1 MLTEHKTQTDTIDL
15 FTPASGEEFR
25 RKLDQLREDQPI
37 VWSEIHRAWIVS
49 RYDDCLAAFAGTY
62 PLSARRL
69 APDFLFRSVPEDER
83 GQVLPL
89 LTSYVQ
95 HWVVNLDPPE
105 QTRLHRLLARAFSNK
120 VVNAIRPAV
129 REYVQNVFD
138 SLPTTGEID
147 FVNDVAALIP
157 GFTIG
162 KLFDFGDKQ
171 IDVLPVQSKA
181 IVDALFG
188 YSDRAFVEAGEAAL
202 KDLTND
208 VIDAIKTRRT
218 HPGDDIISQLLGVT
232 DDLGALTEE
241 EIIASVQVLLIAG
254 YDTTVNALSL
264 SMLTLARQHEDVW
277 DHGLEHESR
286 SSFVEELLRNSPL
299 AGATTRFA
307 LEDFN
312 WHGENIKQGDLVM
325 LMIGAANRDPRV
337 FDQPSSFSLNRTGR
351 KHLTFAPGIHHCIG
365 SQLARMQIDEV
376 FSELLKRFKGV
387 RRIDEEPEFTT
398 GYRGLSR
405 LNVTLLRR

>member
-1 MLTEHKTQTDTIDL
+1 VLTEQETQTNTLDL
-15 FTPASGEEFR
+15 FKPTSGEDFR
-25 RKLDQLREDQPI
+25 RKLDQTREDQPI
-37 VWSEIHRAWIVS
+37 VWNDTHRAWIVS
-49 RYDDCLAAFAGTY
+49 RYDDCLTAFAGSF

-83 GQVLPL
+83 PHVLPL

-120 VVNAIRPAV
+120 VVNVIRPFV
-129 REYVQNVFD
+129 RDYIAQVFD
-138 SLPTTGEID
+138 SLDTSGEVD
-147 FVNDVAALIP
+147 FVNEVAGLVP

-162 KLFDFGDKQ
+162 RLFGFDDRQVDF
-171 IDVLPVQSKA
+171 LPAQSKA

-202 KDLTND
+202 RELTD
-208 VIDAIKTRRT
+208 HVMAAIKTRKSE
-218 HPGDDIISQLLGVT
+218 PCDDIISQLLQVS
-232 DDLGALTEE
+232 DDQGALTEE

-264 SMLTLARQHEDVW
+264 SMLTLARQSEDVW
-277 DHGLEHESR
+277 NRVMEEGNR
-286 SSFVEELLRNSPL
+286 SAFVEELLRSSPL

-307 LEDFN
+307 VEDFR
-312 WHGENIKQGDLVM
+312 WRDQQIKKGDLVM

-337 FDQPSSFSLNRTGR
+337 FDSPGAFDLKRTGK

-365 SQLARMQIDEV
+365 SQLARMQIEEV
-376 FSELLKRFKGV
+376 FGELVTRFRGV
-387 RRIDEEPEFTT
+387 DGMSGEPDYTT

-405 LNVTLLRR
+405 LDVTLLPR